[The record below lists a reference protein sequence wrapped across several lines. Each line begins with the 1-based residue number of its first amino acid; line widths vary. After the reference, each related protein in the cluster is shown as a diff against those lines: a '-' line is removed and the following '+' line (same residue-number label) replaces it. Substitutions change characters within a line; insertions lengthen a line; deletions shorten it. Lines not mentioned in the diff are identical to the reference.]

1 MVIILSIE
9 SDVFNKS
16 IINIE
21 LLEKYGFIKEY
32 DNYIYERNFLNNN
45 FKAIINID
53 KNGKVKG
60 KVIDLL
66 VNEEYLGLRTNMI
79 GEFTNKIREYNN
91 YILIYIENNCYINR
105 YCIFL

>member
-1 MVIILSIE
+1 MLIILSIE

-45 FKAIINID
+45 LI
-53 KNGKVKG
+53 
-60 KVIDLL
+60 LL
-66 VNEEYLGLRTNMI
+66 L
-79 GEFTNKIREYNN
+79 
-91 YILIYIENNCYINR
+91 ILIKMVKLKEK
-105 YCIFL
+105 